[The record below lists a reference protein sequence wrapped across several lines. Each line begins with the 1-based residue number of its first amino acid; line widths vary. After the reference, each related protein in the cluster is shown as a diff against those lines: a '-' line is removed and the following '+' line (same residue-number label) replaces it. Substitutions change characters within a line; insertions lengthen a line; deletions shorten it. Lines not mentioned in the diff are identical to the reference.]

1 MKELI
6 KNFDKKT
13 FDTIIF
19 TQKLA
24 FFISIIGTIGLF
36 VCLKFYSDIILYYA
50 SIAIF
55 KTGLL
60 ASACS
65 LLFGI
70 IFNNIKS
77 HY

>member
-13 FDTIIF
+13 FDIIIF

-24 FFISIIGTIGLF
+24 FFISVVGTIGLF
-36 VCLKFYSDIILYYA
+36 VCLKFYPDIILYYA

-55 KTGLL
+55 RTGLL
-60 ASACS
+60 ASCCS
-65 LLFGI
+65 ILFGI